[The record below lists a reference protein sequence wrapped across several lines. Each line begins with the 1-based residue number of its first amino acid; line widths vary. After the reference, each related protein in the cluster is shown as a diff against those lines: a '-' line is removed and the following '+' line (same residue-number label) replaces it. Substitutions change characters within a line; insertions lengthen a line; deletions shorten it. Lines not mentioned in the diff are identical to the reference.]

1 MNEIIDTIVLILF
14 VLLLIF
20 LVAGFNKQ
28 QVQKH
33 NKRMDELEKR
43 QKDLNKKDEE

>member
-43 QKDLNKKDEE
+43 QKDLNKKDKE